1 MDAAAHRHAPL
12 LTVHEVAERLRSG
25 EHTIRRLIRSGELPA
40 LRVGQQYRIDGDE
53 LERWLFSEVSSPV
66 SGDGQRPA
74 GRPPRSMASAAAPD
88 EPPTTRR

>member
-12 LTVHEVAERLRSG
+12 LTVHETADRLRSS

-53 LERWLFSEVSSPV
+53 LERWLFSDVSSHATR
-66 SGDGQRPA
+66 RPA
-74 GRPPRSMASAAAPD
+74 SGGASTAVAPLD
-88 EPPTTRR
+88 EPPTTTRR